1 MIDNQERQLYS
12 HALLLREGRQVQS
25 QLLLTGTAQTTAG
38 ATTGGHSQ
46 QTLFDATRR
55 DGKPA
60 IEQDHG
66 SFRLLEL
73 SAAGMLAQQP

>member
-25 QLLLTGTAQTTAG
+25 QLLLTGTALTTAG
-38 ATTGGHSQ
+38 ATTHSQ

-73 SAAGMLAQQP
+73 CAAGVLAQQP